1 MGDLFASSPFFYYL
15 CSGIKTTSKTMET
28 KRFRLTYNG
37 VVSEFNASPNGSGG
51 IMTNNTYTSKF
62 YTYAVRPSK
71 ANTIGVS
78 TLYEII
84 AEDGTK
90 TYSFN
95 AKTRVRR
102 GLEVKVEEITDKHV
116 SKPSKKV

>member
-1 MGDLFASSPFFYYL
+1 M
-15 CSGIKTTSKTMET
+15 
-28 KRFRLTYNG
+28 
-37 VVSEFNASPNGSGG
+37 
-51 IMTNNTYTSKF
+51 
-62 YTYAVRPSK
+62 RPSK
-71 ANTIGVS
+71 GKKIRVS

-95 AKTRVRR
+95 ARTRVRR